1 MRTALFIYHASLL
14 INLVSGS
21 RESFDRIIQG
31 YREEVTVVTQ
41 LGSLAMRSLERD
53 ELPDSEEA
61 LLSMAR
67 DGPLH
72 DNPLVDR
79 LCSLLPRGDVQRV
92 IGQIRSLVVARWVT
106 KLELLRAE
114 VEREV
119 DELRTADVQEI
130 PNS

>member
-1 MRTALFIYHASLL
+1 
-14 INLVSGS
+14 
-21 RESFDRIIQG
+21 
-31 YREEVTVVTQ
+31 
-41 LGSLAMRSLERD
+41 
-53 ELPDSEEA
+53 
-61 LLSMAR
+61 MAR

-79 LCSLLPRGDVQRV
+79 LCSSLPRGDVQRV

-119 DELRTADVQEI
+119 DELRTADVQAIFIQNAPELVREI
-130 PNS
+130 DRAITIELECPTTVWAGIGGRACAVSWIAHERR